1 MAIIYVKS
9 GSTGNG
15 SAWNNAYG
23 SLQSAITAAQA
34 GDEIWVAA
42 GTYKPTTGTDR
53 TASFTL
59 KNNVAIYGGF
69 AGTETALNQRNIASN
84 ATILSGEIGVAG
96 IADNSYHVVSAT
108 GTIST
113 PLGNSSILDGF
124 TITGGNAN
132 GTTGNQ
138 DDGGGMYVSGA
149 SPTLRNITFRD
160 NNGVNGGALYNESG
174 SNPVLIDTVFEYNT
188 ATTNSII
195 QGGGFTGATD
205 NNPLFVNAKGDDL
218 RLKSGSPALNAG
230 DSKLFSSLRN
240 ALTFGL
246 ITLCITI
253 LGKNNV
259 AQAIT
264 LTTFSPIGFSDAIAG
279 IIGFEIEDFEDT
291 TLTPGLSIEWTS
303 PNLGPVN
310 SLPTTY
316 NPITIDGLTGNTW
329 DGNLTLNNNRQ
340 GSYQPTRIY
349 STTTLH
355 FSNQPKSVGLGISNI
370 EFTGSNSSTLIVN
383 GVDFADFDNFAPAPI
398 VGYLSRSIYIRLD
411 ADNTNESINSIGIRG
426 GSGDFLIFDRLA
438 IKTSQTTPIPEP
450 STILGIVTL
459 GLGALFSKKHKQDDN
474 NDD

>member
-1 MAIIYVKS
+1 
-9 GSTGNG
+9 
-15 SAWNNAYG
+15 
-23 SLQSAITAAQA
+23 
-34 GDEIWVAA
+34 
-42 GTYKPTTGTDR
+42 
-53 TASFTL
+53 
-59 KNNVAIYGGF
+59 
-69 AGTETALNQRNIASN
+69 
-84 ATILSGEIGVAG
+84 
-96 IADNSYHVVSAT
+96 
-108 GTIST
+108 
-113 PLGNSSILDGF
+113 
-124 TITGGNAN
+124 
-132 GTTGNQ
+132 
-138 DDGGGMYVSGA
+138 
-149 SPTLRNITFRD
+149 
-160 NNGVNGGALYNESG
+160 
-174 SNPVLIDTVFEYNT
+174 VFEYNT